1 MNNAILITIKKEL
14 RAIIRD
20 KKSLLIMLL
29 TPLMIP
35 VFILLYSYLYD
46 DLYVKDKEDI
56 YKVGINYTMNREE
69 KELLNNTNLE
79 IIEYNDEDS
88 LIKAYDNKEIPLYVV
103 KDENNKYILHA
114 NNNMKDGAYATNSF
128 VTYLETYKKYKENEY
143 LINNNINPV
152 EFNTQVEYELDS
164 IEGDSELQTS
174 LVVVG
179 FIFAIMAISLT
190 AIYCATDSTA
200 GEKERGTLET
210 LLTFP
215 IKSKDLVTGKYLA
228 IVISCI
234 VTSIIS
240 TILIVLSFKIA
251 MSNFSIYNGSNLTF
265 NVVNISLGLL
275 IMVAYS
281 MFVSGACI
289 AIASLSKTYKEAQS
303 SLTPVSMVTL
313 IPMFLEQIEIK
324 LNHILALIPVINH
337 TMLLEQVFETNTI
350 NTDLLINLGLML
362 ISTIIYSIIILKIIS
377 IQYKSEKVLFQE

>member
-20 KKSLLIMLL
+20 KKSLLIMLI

-56 YKVGINYTMNREE
+56 YKVGINYTMNQEE

-265 NVVNISLGLL
+265 NIVNISLGLL